1 MTQPT
6 YLDCAA
12 TCPLDPRVADLM
24 LRQAMDCGNPGSRTH
39 DYGNRARKAVEHARD
54 QVAAVTASRRS
65 EVIFTSGATESNN
78 LAILGLGAFGRES
91 GRAHIVSTQIEHPA
105 VQEPIAELER
115 QGFLVTRIAPRPGGW
130 VDAQEV
136 LHAVR
141 PDTLLVSVMHVNNE
155 TGVEQP
161 IVEIAQ
167 GLAHSPAQFHVDAA
181 QSFGKLI
188 EPLRHPRIDLI
199 AACAHKIM
207 GPQGVGALIVR
218 RRAQP
223 SPLRPLLFGGG
234 QERGLRPGTLPAH
247 LIAAFGLA
255 AELALSEAAER
266 RQFAESYRRN
276 LLAGL
281 APLEPLINGDIERAS
296 PYLINL
302 TLPGLDCETVMD
314 AWSDIAAVSNG
325 SACASQQAHCSYVLS
340 AMGLGRERA
349 DGAIRLSWCPLT
361 PPPDCASMVR
371 AIQALPEVAHGK
383 RA

>member
-78 LAILGLGAFGRES
+78 LAILGLAAFGRES
-91 GRAHIVSTQIEHPA
+91 GRTHIVTTQIEHPA
-105 VQEPIAELER
+105 VQEPILELER
-115 QGFLVTRIAPRPGGW
+115 QGFLVTRIAPHPGGW
-130 VDAQEV
+130 VDAQDV
-136 LHAVR
+136 LQAVR

-155 TGVEQP
+155 TGVAQP
-161 IVEIAQ
+161 IAEIAD
-167 GLAHSPAQFHVDAA
+167 GLDHSPAQFHVDAA

-207 GPQGVGALIVR
+207 GPQGIGR
-218 RRAQP
+218 EQP

-255 AELALSEAAER
+255 AELALSEAPER
-266 RQFAESYRRN
+266 HCHAINYRAD

-281 APLEPLINGDIERAS
+281 APLEPLINGEIDRAS

-302 TLPGLDCETVMD
+302 SLPGLDCESVMD
-314 AWSDIAAVSNG
+314 AWRDIAAVSNG

-340 AMGLGRERA
+340 AMGLGRDRA
-349 DGAIRLSWCPLT
+349 DGAIRISWCPLT
-361 PPPDCASMVR
+361 PPPDCASMVQ
-371 AIQALPEVAHGK
+371 AIQALPQVGHALACPSVSE
-383 RA
+383 